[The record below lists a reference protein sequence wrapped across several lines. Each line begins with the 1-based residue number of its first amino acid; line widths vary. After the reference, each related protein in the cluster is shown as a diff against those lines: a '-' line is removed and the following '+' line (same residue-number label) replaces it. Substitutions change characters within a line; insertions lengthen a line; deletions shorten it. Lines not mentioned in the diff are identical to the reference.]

1 MKKALAAM
9 AAGVGVGAA
18 GSFFIYS
25 QYKNGNMQKMLNKV
39 EKKADEMMNNM

>member
-18 GSFFIYS
+18 GSFFIYT
-25 QYKNGNMQKMLNKV
+25 QYKNGNMQKMINKV
-39 EKKADEMMNNM
+39 GNKAGEMMNNM